1 MREDLP
7 FDLDVVDIDGDAGLV
22 ARYRT
27 EIPVVL
33 IDGAPAFR
41 YRVDA
46 DELRARLLAGAP
58 S

>member
-7 FDLDVVDIDGDAGLV
+7 FDLDVVDIDADPGLV

-27 EIPVVL
+27 EVPVVL
-33 IDGAPAFR
+33 IDGAAAFR

-46 DELRARLLAGAP
+46 DELRQRLLVGVP